1 MSDLPISIFNH
12 ERQCF
17 VMRDTR
23 PPANPF
29 EWRRYVVEEDARR
42 GIAPSKA
49 ALERNR
55 ALARQQ
61 AATAVIERVRETKP
75 LHGLMITPAKRSKR
89 ADLKPKEFI
98 VYNRVRKNEGK

>member
-29 EWRRYVVEEDARR
+29 EWRRYVVEEDIRR
-42 GIAPSKA
+42 GVA
-49 ALERNR
+49 
-55 ALARQQ
+55 
-61 AATAVIERVRETKP
+61 AATAGPKKRRSRAREAAP
-75 LHGLMITPAKRSKR
+75 ITRTDDARL
-89 ADLKPKEFI
+89 DPKGFV
-98 VYNRVRKNEGK
+98 VYNKVRKGEGK